1 MEGTGNLDRTM
12 IESYVRQHVVRGRLK
27 EQHAPRGV
35 VVEAAT
41 GIVVDKGSRR
51 SARHVTIGPPPASS
65 SPLLVPNKKRQVQK
79 SLTKQWVL

>member
-1 MEGTGNLDRTM
+1 M

-27 EQHAPRGV
+27 QQHAPRGV

-51 SARHVTIGPPPASS
+51 SARHVTIGPPPCLFESFT
-65 SPLLVPNKKRQVQK
+65 R
-79 SLTKQWVL
+79 TKQKKTGSKLPYKKSGTLKAYY